1 MKKNVWWLVFKYVFK
16 NTSKIKK
23 IVKEDD
29 TIKIY
34 ELASDFVDYMLKNL
48 QININVVNESNISIN
63 DKKILY
69 IANHYS
75 MYDPLFIFNNLNHPV
90 GFLVAKEFEKFK
102 KLKIVNYIIKKS
114 KTVYIDR
121 DNLKS
126 AAMSIK
132 EISDNIKK
140 YEMNYMIFPEGKI
153 KIENETF
160 DGKTG
165 EFLAGVFKLAQRNEM
180 KIVPIS
186 IIDSDKIHNTTNY
199 LEKLKSGTVNVI
211 FNKELE
217 YEDYKDLTTQ
227 EIAKKVK
234 TIIDSKLKEQDG
246 TKI

>member
-1 MKKNVWWLVFKYVFK
+1 MKKNVWLLVFKYIFK
-16 NTSKIKK
+16 NAGKIKK
-23 IVKEDD
+23 VIKEDN

-34 ELASDFVDYMLKNL
+34 ELASEFVDYMLNNL
-48 QININVVNESNISIN
+48 DIKINVINNANIGKEEN
-63 DKKILY
+63 KILY

-75 MYDPLFIFNNLNHPV
+75 MYDPLFIFNSLNHPV

-102 KLKIVNYIIKKS
+102 KLKIVNYIINKS

-121 DNLKS
+121 ENLKS
-126 AAMSIK
+126 AARSIK
-132 EISDNIKK
+132 EINDNINK

-165 EFLAGVFKLAQRNEM
+165 EFLAGVFKLAQKNQM

-186 IIDSDKIHNTTNY
+186 IIDSDQIHSSTNY
-199 LEKLKSGTVNVI
+199 LEKLKAGTVNVI

-217 YEDYKDLTTQ
+217 YNEYKDLTTQ
-227 EIAKKVK
+227 EIAKKIK
-234 TIIDSKLKEQDG
+234 EIINSNLKEQDG